1 MPPVTDVQVL
11 RRHGLCGLADW
22 AENPVLAPAYA
33 RQSQYWLSVLG
44 EPAIPDFE
52 QPEFDPARDFE
63 FDPEADAE
71 LPDADL
77 PFLTGMV
84 VDLRNRRFLNTDC
97 DWAPPAPLVMRACRL
112 YRAIY
117 PSTGAHTHI
126 DSG

>member
-1 MPPVTDVQVL
+1 LPLPT
-11 RRHGLCGLADW
+11 HGSRSTG
-22 AENPVLAPAYA
+22 
-33 RQSQYWLSVLG
+33 SISVLG

-52 QPEFDPARDFE
+52 QPEFDRGRDFE

-77 PFLTGMV
+77 PFLTDIF

-97 DWAPPAPLVMRACRL
+97 DSAPPAPLVMRACRL